1 MLQCMRMCTHQ
12 LQSMIEQPKTLHATQ
27 AGDKFNLVLANTI
40 HRDGTPES
48 GKYDEVCV
56 CFLSYGWRST
66 LCRP

>member
-1 MLQCMRMCTHQ
+1 
-12 LQSMIEQPKTLHATQ
+12 MIEQPKTLHATQ

-56 CFLSYGWRST
+56 FSFIRMAQYIMQSLVHCTGIGRQP
-66 LCRP
+66 RP

>member
-1 MLQCMRMCTHQ
+1 
-12 LQSMIEQPKTLHATQ
+12 MIGQPKTLHATQ

-56 CFLSYGWRST
+56 CVCFLS
-66 LCRP
+66 